1 MRLLDFIFP
10 PRADEQVLRGVAA
23 LEFCTKLSPQLVPAT
38 RPATAALLPFNDLTV
53 RAAVHEAKYHGSAH
67 AFSLLAACLADFLP
81 DFLADHNY
89 VRLTMSYTLVPV
101 PLGRVRRKE
110 RGYNQVEEVAGRV
123 VKLLN
128 MPNVTLDTSL
138 L

>member
-38 RPATAALLPFNDLTV
+38 RPATAALRPFNDLTV

-81 DFLADHNY
+81 DFLAEVGFTRPHIT
-89 VRLTMSYTLVPV
+89 VVPV
-101 PLGRVRRKE
+101 PLGKKRLK
-110 RGYNQVEEVAGRV
+110 
-123 VKLLN
+123 
-128 MPNVTLDTSL
+128 
-138 L
+138 